1 MSEVALALAFAA
13 IWSLFSFWSCMI
25 VHRLSSKGRIQSMH
39 IVFIKKLLTT
49 LWFDDDICRKWQA
62 KPGTDSLLKM
72 WYMGILLH
80 FHPICDSN
88 QVKLFF
94 LSAKNRLPFSVNDGS
109 KGINKRS
116 GRSVL
121 YDRTG
126 LSTIRF
132 LVKTGFKILRTV
144 TEAKFRPL

>member
-1 MSEVALALAFAA
+1 MS
-13 IWSLFSFWSCMI
+13 
-25 VHRLSSKGRIQSMH
+25 
-39 IVFIKKLLTT
+39 
-49 LWFDDDICRKWQA
+49 
-62 KPGTDSLLKM
+62 
-72 WYMGILLH
+72 ILLH

-132 LVKTGFKILRTV
+132 LVKTGFKILR
-144 TEAKFRPL
+144 ALRRPNSDLCRFPNSSLFFKRQEDGYKLVILYLVEGTFDREGRSRKRRIPRFLCT